1 MDTALYVYIFLQTPE
16 LNSGLFCCGRLQD
29 YFFAYFVEILE
40 KVDFR
45 RH

>member
-16 LNSGLFCCGRLQD
+16 LNSRVFLLWEIIGL
-29 YFFAYFVEILE
+29 FFAYFVEILK